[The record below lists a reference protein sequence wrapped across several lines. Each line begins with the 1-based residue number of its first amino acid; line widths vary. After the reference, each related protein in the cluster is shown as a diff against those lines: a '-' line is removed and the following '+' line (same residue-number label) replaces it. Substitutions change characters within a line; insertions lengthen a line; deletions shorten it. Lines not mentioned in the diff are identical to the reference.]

1 MEVQVETPGGLL
13 RQLKVSIPAERVEK
27 AVDERIKK
35 LAGRV
40 KIAGFRPGKAPLKVV
55 QSQYADAARMEVISD
70 LVRGTYPEAVGKA
83 GVNPASSPSFEVTG
97 EKPGAPLEYT
107 ARFEVYPE
115 IKLMGLDALKIEQPK
130 VDVTDADVEKLIDS
144 MRKARRT
151 FTTVARAAKVG
162 DTVKVDFEGKL
173 AGEAFTGGKG
183 TDAEIEIGSG
193 RMLPDLENSFA
204 GKSAGDTYTVD
215 VKFPEDYRAENLK
228 GKTAQ
233 FDVVVKDV
241 REPKLPEI
249 DAEFLKSH
257 NVDEAAGVQGLRD
270 KCRKALETERDKAV
284 KNRVKV
290 QVLDQLLANNPID
303 VPQAM
308 AQQEIGR
315 LRAETAE
322 RFQAAQLKPE
332 QLLKMIPDEVLA
344 PNAQKRVALG
354 LLIGEVIKSKTLKLD
369 TARVQT
375 MLDSIAADYER
386 PEQVQQFYRSRPDL
400 MQGLHAMVLEEQ
412 VVDALI
418 AGSKPV
424 DKSMTLDELLNPP
437 SNNQ

>member
-13 RQLKVSIPAERVEK
+13 RQLKVSIPAERVAQ

-55 QSQYADAARMEVISD
+55 QSQYADAARLEVISD
-70 LVRGTYPEAVGKA
+70 LVRNTYPEAVGKA

-115 IKLMGLDALKIEQPK
+115 IQLKGLEALKIEQPT
-130 VDVTDADVEKLIDS
+130 VSVTDADVEKLIES

-151 FTTVARAAKVG
+151 FETVSRAAKAG

-183 TDAEIEIGSG
+183 TDADIEIGSG

-204 GKSAGDTYTVD
+204 GKSAGATYTVD
-215 VKFPEDYRAENLK
+215 VKFPDDYRAENLK

-233 FDVVVKDV
+233 FDVTVKEV
-241 REPKLPEI
+241 REPKLPEL

-257 NVDEAAGVQGLRD
+257 NVDAAAGVQGLRD
-270 KCRKALETERDKAV
+270 KCRKALEAERDKAV

-290 QVLDQLLANNPID
+290 QVLDQLLAANPIE

-308 AQQEIGR
+308 AQQEISR
-315 LRAETAE
+315 LREETAA
-322 RFQAAQLKPE
+322 RFQAANLKPE

-354 LLIGEVIKSKTLKLD
+354 LLIGEVIKSKALKLD
-369 TARVQT
+369 VARVQT
-375 MLDSIAADYER
+375 MLDSIAADYEK
-386 PEQVQQFYRSRPDL
+386 PEQVQQFYRGRPDL

-412 VVDALI
+412 VVEVLI
-418 AGSKPV
+418 AGSSPT
-424 DKSMTLDELLNPP
+424 DKSLTLDELLNP
-437 SNNQ
+437 NKEA

>member
-13 RQLKVSIPAERVEK
+13 RQLKVSIPSERVER

-70 LVRGTYPEAVGKA
+70 LVRGSYPEAIGKA
-83 GVNPASSPSFEVTG
+83 GVNPASQPSFEITG

-115 IKLMGLDALKIEQPK
+115 IKLMGLDTLKIEKP
-130 VDVTDADVEKLIDS
+130 VVTVTDTDVDKLIEN

-151 FTTVARAAKVG
+151 FVSAARAAKTG

-173 AGEAFTGGKG
+173 DGEAFSGGKG
-183 TDAEIEIGSG
+183 EGVDVEIGAG
-193 RMLPDLENSFA
+193 RMLPDLDNSFV
-204 GKSAGDTYTVD
+204 GKSAGDVYNVD

-233 FDVVVKDV
+233 FEVKV
-241 REPKLPEI
+241 KEVSEPKLPEL
-249 DAEFLKSH
+249 DAEFLKAH
-257 NVDEAAGVQGLRD
+257 NVDEAIGVQGLRD

-284 KNRVKV
+284 KNRIKT
-290 QVLDQLLANNPID
+290 QVLDQLLVSNPVE

-308 AQQEIGR
+308 AQQEIQR
-315 LRAETAE
+315 LREETAS
-322 RFQAAQLKPE
+322 RFNAAKLKADQL
-332 QLLKMIPDEVLA
+332 QKMIPDEMLA
-344 PNAQKRVALG
+344 PNATRRVALG
-354 LLIGEVIKSKTLKLD
+354 LLIGEVIKSKQIQLD
-369 TARVQT
+369 AARVQT
-375 MLDSIAADYER
+375 MLDSIAADYEQ
-386 PEQVQQFYRSRPDL
+386 PEQVRQFYRGRQDL

-412 VVDALI
+412 VVEVLI
-418 AGSKPV
+418 AGTTPTEKP
-424 DKSMTLDELLNPP
+424 LDLDTLLNP
-437 SNNQ
+437 STNNP